1 MCAAEK
7 CDNLC
12 RLCQVPSVPERRGRK
27 FSEVFIACVE
37 NIDLSL
43 FLVRVSFTVSQVF
56 IVLIEIKF
64 HISYVRVSL

>member
-1 MCAAEK
+1 MIIYVVYVEY
-7 CDNLC
+7 LQS
-12 RLCQVPSVPERRGRK
+12 LRGRK

-43 FLVRVSFTVSQVF
+43 FLVHVSFTVSQVF
-56 IVLIEIKF
+56 VVLIEIKF